1 MLIASGAF
9 GHGVELIDRCARKQ
23 TATRT
28 SASASAQFGTAE
40 PLPAHRAPF
49 PASDEKKPRLHPRG
63 GANPCQ

>member
-9 GHGVELIDRCARKQ
+9 GYVVKLIDRCARKRSV
-23 TATRT
+23 TRT
-28 SASASAQFGTAE
+28 SASAQFGTAE

-49 PASDEKKPRLHPRG
+49 PAPDEKKPRLHPRG